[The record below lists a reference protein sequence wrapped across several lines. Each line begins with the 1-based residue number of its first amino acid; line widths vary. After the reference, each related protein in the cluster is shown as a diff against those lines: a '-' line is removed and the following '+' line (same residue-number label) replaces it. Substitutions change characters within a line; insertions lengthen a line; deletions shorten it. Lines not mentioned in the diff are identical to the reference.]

1 MKTSFAEFIEVAYD
15 SIDIRNVI
23 YIDCEQVRAI
33 RPHLDHDCKPMYN
46 RTDLIL
52 GPQLCFVVE
61 GKMTDILNTVK
72 SYCKERNP

>member
-52 GPQLCFVVE
+52 GPQQCFVVE

-72 SYCKERNP
+72 SYCKERTP

>member
-1 MKTSFAEFIEVAYD
+1 MKTSFAEFIEVVYE

-52 GPQLCFVVE
+52 GPQQHFVVE
-61 GKMTDILNTVK
+61 GKMADILNTVK
-72 SYCKERNP
+72 SYCKERKP

>member
-1 MKTSFAEFIEVAYD
+1 MKTSFAEFIEVVYE

-33 RPHLDHDCKPMYN
+33 RPHLDHDCKPMYT

-52 GPQLCFVVE
+52 GPQQCIVVE
-61 GKMTDILNTVK
+61 GKADKVLEKVK
-72 SYCKERNP
+72 AFSKGSKS